1 MRFPTF
7 SNSKDNVPIISNKAI
22 EDTVEDILRDF
33 DPTCLEV
40 PKPLDVDMFVEKGL
54 GIDIDFPYLSHTG
67 FIFGKTIFRPTIVT
81 IYDKTNDIAD
91 EIPIHNPTILID
103 NRLNEKGKENLYR
116 STVMHESAHYVL
128 HQEYYRQDPMHM
140 KHDFEPFTNCSNND
154 ICGSDGKRKLVS
166 ARDFLEHHAKFAS
179 AAFLMNR
186 SAMTRLCTD
195 ESVIHDVFRRDPDF
209 PDSELAA
216 IVAETFKV
224 SEESARIRINTLK
237 LGITQDKIAIPF
249 GYSIQRANHISLA
262 GIVT

>member
-1 MRFPTF
+1 MKFPIF
-7 SNSKDNVPIISNKAI
+7 KSRKDNVPIISNAAI
-22 EDTVEDILRDF
+22 EDTVGDILWDF
-33 DPTCLEV
+33 DPSLLEV
-40 PKPLDVDMFVEKGL
+40 PKALDVDKFVEEYL
-54 GIDIDFPYLSHTG
+54 RIDFDFPYLSHTG

-81 IYDKTNDIAD
+81 IYDKTNNIAD

-128 HQEYYRQDPMHM
+128 HQGYYLQDPIYM
-140 KHDFEPFTNCSNND
+140 DQGFEPFTNCSDTD
-154 ICGSDGKRKLVS
+154 ICGSDGKKKLVT

-195 ESVIHDVFRRDPDF
+195 ESVIHDAFRRDPHF
-209 PDSELAA
+209 PNSELAA

-224 SEESARIRINTLK
+224 SEESARIRMRILNLE
-237 LGITQDKIAIPF
+237 ITEDKMEDVSD
-249 GYSIQRANHISLA
+249 YSIHPVNHMSLA
-262 GIVT
+262 GIIT